1 MNNLIIII
9 IFLMLLNIIKFNNT
23 EYFSQNERN
32 VWFYGDSLIDH
43 SKFNN
48 VKNYN
53 IENLLSKYIKYPGK
67 AIAGLTA
74 DTLLKAINNN
84 NLLLEFDD
92 TDKYIKRTLIQNNLI
107 DVSNKLIKKN
117 DIVFLSIGSN
127 DFIELIKE
135 NNLDVYNIQTF
146 LKVKNIISKIMQIIS
161 YYLKKLKNPNQLF
174 YIIPYRH
181 FIDEKTYNIL
191 TSILESKLS
200 KLNISFISLK
210 NFNPEIDYLVDKNF
224 DDDTPHFT
232 KSGVTKIVKII
243 TEKLNKFN

>member
-1 MNNLIIII
+1 MNLFIFIITVLI
-9 IFLMLLNIIKFNNT
+9 LLNIINLKNT
-23 EYFSQNERN
+23 ENFSEIKKNI
-32 VWFYGDSLIDH
+32 WLYGDSLIDH

-53 IENLLSKYIKYPGK
+53 IEKLLSKFIKYPGK

-74 DTLLKAINNN
+74 DTFLRAINTNN
-84 NLLLEFDD
+84 FLIEFDD
-92 TDKYIKRTLIQNNLI
+92 TDKYIKRTSVQNNLVNI
-107 DVSNKLIKKN
+107 SNNLIKKD
-117 DIVFLSIGSN
+117 DIIFISIGAN
-127 DFIELIKE
+127 DFIELIKQNE
-135 NNLDVYNIQTF
+135 
-146 LKVKNIISKIMQIIS
+146 LKVLNDQSIIEIGKIIYKIKKIIS
-161 YYLKKLKNPNQLF
+161 YYLTKLNKPKQLF

-181 FIDEKTYNIL
+181 FIDQKTYNIL
-191 TSILESKLS
+191 TNKLKSELS